1 MCFKIDTLQS
11 VLSPITPVRYLI
23 KLDLRDAYYYV
34 PIHRDHIKFLK
45 FICKNQ
51 LQFLGLPNGLA
62 YVVAQ
67 ENLQNWWNHPYSRVC
82 NRRPPRLLI
91 LRKFSTQDIPPSS
104 LINFKNIF
112 HPGLSYSITPVMEY
126 EKWNTNKI
134 LTKIRINVPAWTSV
148 NLDSSKKP
156 LHDFS

>member
-67 ENLQNWWNHPYSRVC
+67 ENLQN
-82 NRRPPRLLI
+82 
-91 LRKFSTQDIPPSS
+91 
-104 LINFKNIF
+104 
-112 HPGLSYSITPVMEY
+112 
-126 EKWNTNKI
+126 
-134 LTKIRINVPAWTSV
+134 
-148 NLDSSKKP
+148 
-156 LHDFS
+156 